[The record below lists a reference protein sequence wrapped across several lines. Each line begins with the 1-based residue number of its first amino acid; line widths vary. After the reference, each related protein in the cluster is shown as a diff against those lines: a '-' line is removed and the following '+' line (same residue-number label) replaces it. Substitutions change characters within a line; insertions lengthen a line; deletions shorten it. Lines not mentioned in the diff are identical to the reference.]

1 MALEAEQPSDEGLA
15 FMAGIDNAPVA
26 SREPRSDRSPYQRNP
41 RHAERG
47 PGRWR
52 RSATMSDQ
60 FLNPGA
66 DLSQDQNLP
75 SGQEFAPV
83 MQENPSQPVEQSFFA
98 QRRQEEPVRFES
110 SAAPEPQ
117 IADQSEPEVSRQRET
132 TEVVITEADP
142 NRPKKGGWWQRVKT
156 PFGG

>member
-1 MALEAEQPSDEGLA
+1 
-15 FMAGIDNAPVA
+15 
-26 SREPRSDRSPYQRNP
+26 
-41 RHAERG
+41 
-47 PGRWR
+47 
-52 RSATMSDQ
+52 MSDQ

-66 DLSQDQNLP
+66 DLSQDQNLA

-98 QRRQEEPVRFES
+98 QRRQEEPARFES